1 MAFNFKNIA
10 QNATTLSD
18 IMNNRTKVN
27 KTDGEYTIVDF
38 DVVTVKG
45 STYALCAINDKEYI
59 NGGTVLTRVFQDI
72 IACFEG
78 DIEAAREEYKESE
91 PLKVRLTRGMT
102 KEGKNITTV
111 DIL

>member
-1 MAFNFKNIA
+1 MAFNFKSVA

-18 IMNNRTKVN
+18 IMNERVKVK

-38 DVVTVKG
+38 DIVTVKG
-45 STYALCAINDKEYI
+45 STYVVCAINDKEYI
-59 NGGTVLTRVFQDI
+59 NGGMVLTRVFQDI
-72 IACFEG
+72 VACFEG
-78 DIEAAREEYKESE
+78 DIEAAREEYKQSE
-91 PLKVRLTRGMT
+91 PLKVRLTRGET